1 MGMARQLRKEF
12 ENAFNQITLK
22 RNLGNGI
29 FYYTTDKERFM
40 KGKILSE
47 F

>member
-1 MGMARQLRKEF
+1 MGMARQLRIEF
-12 ENAFNQITLK
+12 ESAFNQITSK
-22 RNLGNGI
+22 RNLEDSI
-29 FYYTTDKERFM
+29 FYYTTDKERFL

>member
-1 MGMARQLRKEF
+1 MGMARQLRVEF
-12 ENAFNQITLK
+12 ENAFNQITSK
-22 RNLGNGI
+22 RTLGDGI
-29 FYYTTDKERFM
+29 FHCTTDKERVL